1 MNGGNGRTVGFVL
14 PPGNEGPSY
23 LNDSINQRDMS
34 DQMMAGYPLSPPPQ
48 LVPMAKQMVNR
59 SALKD
64 EYKGYLAD
72 LGSSIKN
79 KKSRVEI
86 EREKQMNR

>member
-48 LVPMAKQMVNR
+48 LVPMAK
-59 SALKD
+59 
-64 EYKGYLAD
+64 
-72 LGSSIKN
+72 
-79 KKSRVEI
+79 
-86 EREKQMNR
+86 